1 VAGGAGRLAVIRA
14 AARGWLARWRDALI
28 GAGLAAGG
36 VALFGRA
43 ALSGAP
49 VPLVLL
55 ALSLAFGVWL
65 ARDGWLRARL
75 EGDTRLGGGGPG
87 VASVREGEIDYFG
100 PFSGGVV
107 DLDALE
113 SVVLSVRPGGAV
125 WLLRAPGAAALAI
138 PATAEGADALLDAF
152 AALPGFD
159 RARVARALDAAIG
172 ADVIV
177 WRRGGGPAA
186 RALASPGARP

>member
-1 VAGGAGRLAVIRA
+1 VNPPLIRA
-14 AARGWLARWRDALI
+14 GLRARLTRWRDALI

-55 ALSLAFGVWL
+55 AVSLTLGVWL

-125 WLLRAPGAAALAI
+125 WLLRPARRRWRSRPPPRAPTRCSTPSPPCPVL
-138 PATAEGADALLDAF
+138 TA
-152 AALPGFD
+152 P
-159 RARVARALDAAIG
+159 
-172 ADVIV
+172 
-177 WRRGGGPAA
+177 
-186 RALASPGARP
+186 ASPARSTPRSALT